1 MDVLPVSGTAFVLYD
16 GPEHPETKPSHFSQ
30 KKSRKPRNP
39 HPTRGRDR
47 AERPSARL
55 GYPYGM
61 ADQRFRR
68 PSVRLAIP
76 VVALVLA
83 SCGGSEEPAAEEPAV
98 EAEAAVTTTAAPAP
112 TTTEAPATTEAPTTT
127 VAEVN
132 YAAAVVVVANASS
145 VNGSAGRM
153 SDILSAAGYTMGS
166 ATNST
171 EGQLGATK
179 VYYATGDD
187 AAQAVAE
194 SIVRLLGGAIEM
206 LQLPGVPPVESASL
220 DGATVLIALG
230 DDWADRNPTAATG
243 G

>member
-1 MDVLPVSGTAFVLYD
+1 
-16 GPEHPETKPSHFSQ
+16 
-30 KKSRKPRNP
+30 
-39 HPTRGRDR
+39 
-47 AERPSARL
+47 
-55 GYPYGM
+55 M
-61 ADQRFRR
+61 ADQRSRR
-68 PSVRLAIP
+68 HSVRLAIP
-76 VVALVLA
+76 VLAMVLA
-83 SCGGSEEPAAEEPAV
+83 SCGGSEDPVVEEA
-98 EAEAAVTTTAAPAP
+98 EAEAAAAEVAPTTTEAPVA

-127 VAEVN
+127 VVEVN

-153 SDILSAAGYTMGS
+153 SDVLSAAGYTMGS

-194 SIVRLLGGAIEM
+194 SIVRLLGGAVEL

-230 DDWADRNPTAATG
+230 DDWADRNPTASAG

>member
-1 MDVLPVSGTAFVLYD
+1 
-16 GPEHPETKPSHFSQ
+16 
-30 KKSRKPRNP
+30 
-39 HPTRGRDR
+39 
-47 AERPSARL
+47 
-55 GYPYGM
+55 M

-83 SCGGSEEPAAEEPAV
+83 SCGGSEEPAAEEPTV

-127 VAEVN
+127 LAEVN

-194 SIVRLLGGAIEM
+194 SIVRVLGGAIEL

>member
-1 MDVLPVSGTAFVLYD
+1 
-16 GPEHPETKPSHFSQ
+16 
-30 KKSRKPRNP
+30 
-39 HPTRGRDR
+39 
-47 AERPSARL
+47 
-55 GYPYGM
+55 M

-83 SCGGSEEPAAEEPAV
+83 SCGGSEEPAAEEPVV
-98 EAEAAVTTTAAPAP
+98 EAEAAVTATAAPVP
-112 TTTEAPATTEAPTTT
+112 TTTAAPATTEAPTTT

-132 YAAAVVVVANASS
+132 YAAAAVVVANASS

>member
-1 MDVLPVSGTAFVLYD
+1 
-16 GPEHPETKPSHFSQ
+16 
-30 KKSRKPRNP
+30 
-39 HPTRGRDR
+39 
-47 AERPSARL
+47 
-55 GYPYGM
+55 M

-127 VAEVN
+127 LAEVN

-194 SIVRLLGGAIEM
+194 SIVRVLGGAIEL

>member
-1 MDVLPVSGTAFVLYD
+1 
-16 GPEHPETKPSHFSQ
+16 
-30 KKSRKPRNP
+30 
-39 HPTRGRDR
+39 
-47 AERPSARL
+47 
-55 GYPYGM
+55 M

-83 SCGGSEEPAAEEPAV
+83 SCGGSEEPAAEEPTV

-112 TTTEAPATTEAPTTT
+112 TTTEAPTTT
-127 VAEVN
+127 LAEVN

-194 SIVRLLGGAIEM
+194 SIVRVLGGAIEL

>member
-1 MDVLPVSGTAFVLYD
+1 
-16 GPEHPETKPSHFSQ
+16 
-30 KKSRKPRNP
+30 
-39 HPTRGRDR
+39 
-47 AERPSARL
+47 
-55 GYPYGM
+55 M

-83 SCGGSEEPAAEEPAV
+83 SCGGSEEPAAEEPDD
-98 EAEAAVTTTAAPAP
+98 EAEAAATTTAAPAP

-194 SIVRLLGGAIEM
+194 SIVRVLGGAIEV

>member
-1 MDVLPVSGTAFVLYD
+1 
-16 GPEHPETKPSHFSQ
+16 
-30 KKSRKPRNP
+30 
-39 HPTRGRDR
+39 
-47 AERPSARL
+47 
-55 GYPYGM
+55 M

-98 EAEAAVTTTAAPAP
+98 EAEAAVTTTVAPAP
-112 TTTEAPATTEAPTTT
+112 TTTEVPATTEAPTTT

-187 AAQAVAE
+187 AAQAEPLRCSNYPVFPR
-194 SIVRLLGGAIEM
+194 SSPLRLTAPLCLSPSAMTGPTGTRP
-206 LQLPGVPPVESASL
+206 LLPA
-220 DGATVLIALG
+220 
-230 DDWADRNPTAATG
+230 ADRRPALQPAVSSRTRASSTSTAGRFSPPSGTITSA
-243 G
+243 

>member
-1 MDVLPVSGTAFVLYD
+1 
-16 GPEHPETKPSHFSQ
+16 
-30 KKSRKPRNP
+30 
-39 HPTRGRDR
+39 
-47 AERPSARL
+47 
-55 GYPYGM
+55 M
-61 ADQRFRR
+61 ADQRLRR

-76 VVALVLA
+76 VAALVLA
-83 SCGGSEEPAAEEPAV
+83 SCGGSDDPVVEESAAEA
-98 EAEAAVTTTAAPAP
+98 EAPAAVTTTAAPAP

-127 VAEVN
+127 LAEVN

-194 SIVRLLGGAIEM
+194 SIVRVLG
-206 LQLPGVPPVESASL
+206 
-220 DGATVLIALG
+220 
-230 DDWADRNPTAATG
+230 
-243 G
+243 

>member
-1 MDVLPVSGTAFVLYD
+1 
-16 GPEHPETKPSHFSQ
+16 
-30 KKSRKPRNP
+30 
-39 HPTRGRDR
+39 
-47 AERPSARL
+47 
-55 GYPYGM
+55 M

-83 SCGGSEEPAAEEPAV
+83 SCGGSEEPAVEEPTV

-127 VAEVN
+127 LAEVN

-194 SIVRLLGGAIEM
+194 SIVRVLGGAIEL

>member
-1 MDVLPVSGTAFVLYD
+1 
-16 GPEHPETKPSHFSQ
+16 
-30 KKSRKPRNP
+30 
-39 HPTRGRDR
+39 
-47 AERPSARL
+47 
-55 GYPYGM
+55 M
-61 ADQRFRR
+61 ADQRLRR

-76 VVALVLA
+76 VAALMLA
-83 SCGGSEEPAAEEPAV
+83 SCGGSDDPVVEESAAEA
-98 EAEAAVTTTAAPAP
+98 EAAAAVTTTVAPAP
-112 TTTEAPATTEAPTTT
+112 TTTEAPATTEAPSTT

-179 VYYATGDD
+179 VYYATGDE

-194 SIVRLLGGAIEM
+194 SIVRVLGGAIEL

>member
-1 MDVLPVSGTAFVLYD
+1 
-16 GPEHPETKPSHFSQ
+16 
-30 KKSRKPRNP
+30 
-39 HPTRGRDR
+39 
-47 AERPSARL
+47 
-55 GYPYGM
+55 M
-61 ADQRFRR
+61 AGQRFRR

-76 VVALVLA
+76 VLALVLA
-83 SCGGSEEPAAEEPAV
+83 SCGGSDEPAAEEPVA
-98 EAEAAVTTTAAPAP
+98 EAEAVVTTTVAPAP

-127 VAEVN
+127 VVEVN

-153 SDILSAAGYTMGS
+153 SDVLSAAGYTMGS

-179 VYYATGDD
+179 VYYASGDD

-194 SIVRLLGGAIEM
+194 SIVRVLGGAIEL